1 MLKQK
6 IESRRMAE
14 NVAMQLRDDLMAEL
28 SCYAGYEVD
37 YEPSDGGAKLTVHSA
52 TDTSCL
58 ILTSSCVKNVFDVI
72 QVYEGLYGYNINY
85 HLDILEV
92 PVMGGKKVMPSIEIS
107 VTYVRK

>member
-28 SCYAGYEVD
+28 SRYASYEVD
-37 YEPSDGGAKLTVHSA
+37 YEPREGGAKVTVHSR
-52 TDTSCL
+52 TDTCCL
-58 ILTSSCVKNVFDVI
+58 ILTSSCVKNVFDVL
-72 QVYEGLYGYNINY
+72 QVYEGLYGYNISY

-107 VTYVRK
+107 VSYEKK